1 MKNLLVA
8 GDIAPSFTT
17 KDILGNDVSSF
28 QNDKWIFLSFHR
40 FAACPFCTLR
50 THELMMNYQMFC
62 EMNIEIISVWPSSN
76 SNMLKFIGSETSPF
90 SLVSDVD
97 KEIYQKYKVS
107 KSSFLGMLTTMMH
120 PKIVVE
126 ALKGLYKNTKVDAD
140 PTLLP
145 ADFLIDPNG
154 KIELA
159 YYGKHFGDHVP
170 IKQLF
175 SLVSKMSRGKVFK
188 TNGK

>member
-1 MKNLLVA
+1 MRDLLSA

-17 KDILGNDVSSF
+17 KDIFGNVVSSF
-28 QNDKWIFLSFHR
+28 QNDKWTFLSFHR

-50 THELMMNYQMFC
+50 THELMMNYQKFQ
-62 EMNIEIISVWPSSN
+62 EMNIEIISLWPSSK
-76 SNMLKFIGSETSPF
+76 SNMLKFIGNETSPF
-90 SLVSDVD
+90 PLVSDVD

-120 PKIVVE
+120 PRIVVA

-154 KIELA
+154 KIEIA

-170 IKQLF
+170 IKPLF
-175 SLVSKMSRGKVFK
+175 SLVSKMK
-188 TNGK
+188 